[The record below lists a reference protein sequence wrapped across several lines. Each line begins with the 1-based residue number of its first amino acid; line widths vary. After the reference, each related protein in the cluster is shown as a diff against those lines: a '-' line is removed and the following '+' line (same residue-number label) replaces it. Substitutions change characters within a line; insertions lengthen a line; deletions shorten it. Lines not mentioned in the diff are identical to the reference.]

1 MKKKILYISG
11 AVNFGAPGRI
21 VEQVGLLAQKYGY
34 QVFVAHSTRN
44 ENPTLLPHFAVTTKI
59 DEFMHAL
66 GAKLL
71 DKHGLLSTHKTNAL
85 VERIKAFNPD
95 IIHLHNIHGYF
106 CNFKVLFEYLDTV
119 EIPVVWTM
127 HDCWPFTGRCFHFE
141 GIGCDKWKTGCFDCN
156 AESGYTVSP
165 FFDRSQQL
173 YELKKRLFPSVKNLT
188 MVPVSEWQASFLKY
202 SFLKNCH
209 IEVIHNGVDLK
220 KFMPVNGC
228 RLREKYGIKEKF
240 VILGVAAPWNK
251 RKGLDDFLKLSRSM
265 PSDKYSIVLVGLK
278 KSQLKKIP
286 QNVVGVTRTESQ
298 QELAEFYSMADVFC
312 NLTYLDTFPTVNL
325 EALAC
330 GTPVITYRTGG
341 SPEAVDERT
350 GIVIEQGNVDALIG
364 AIHRMS
370 KMPLSAK
377 DCRKRAELLFDKD
390 KCFEKYINLYNR
402 LVK

>member
-1 MKKKILYISG
+1 
-11 AVNFGAPGRI
+11 
-21 VEQVGLLAQKYGY
+21 
-34 QVFVAHSTRN
+34 
-44 ENPTLLPHFAVTTKI
+44 
-59 DEFMHAL
+59 
-66 GAKLL
+66 
-71 DKHGLLSTHKTNAL
+71 
-85 VERIKAFNPD
+85 
-95 IIHLHNIHGYF
+95 
-106 CNFKVLFEYLDTV
+106 
-119 EIPVVWTM
+119 
-127 HDCWPFTGRCFHFE
+127 
-141 GIGCDKWKTGCFDCN
+141 
-156 AESGYTVSP
+156 
-165 FFDRSQQL
+165 
-173 YELKKRLFPSVKNLT
+173 
-188 MVPVSEWQASFLKY
+188 
-202 SFLKNCH
+202 
-209 IEVIHNGVDLK
+209 
-220 KFMPVNGC
+220 MPVNGC

-286 QNVVGVTRTESQ
+286 QNVIGVTRTESQ

-341 SPEAVDERT
+341 SPEAVDEKT